1 MMIRW
6 FDTLSSDDVALVG
19 GKNASLGELTTNLAE
34 AGVQV
39 PYGFSTT
46 SDVFWSVLDG
56 AGLRSPILELLE
68 DDSRAPADTAA
79 EIRSLIETAEL
90 PDAFVEA
97 LAEAYRDL
105 GARYDQENVD
115 VAVRSSATAEDL
127 PEASFAGQQDTFLNV
142 SGIEDVV
149 AAVRECFASLFTERA
164 IYYRNEKGFDHT
176 TVALSVGIQKMVRSD
191 KASAGVMFTLDTE
204 TGFPDVSV
212 INAAWGLGEAVVSGE
227 MTPDEYRVYT
237 PFLENDALTPIIG
250 RHVSR
255 KARKYVYADGGSIE
269 VVPVPEAEQDVPVL
283 TDADILQLAR
293 WGASIEAHYGQ
304 AMDIEWAKD
313 GETGEMF
320 IVQARPETVQSQLEA
335 ATLRHYSLTETSD
348 VLVTGAAIGDA
359 IATGPVCRLDDSSD
373 LEAFVDGGILV
384 TEMTDPD
391 WVPLMKRASAI
402 VTDRGGRTSHAAIVS
417 REMGLPAIVGTGN
430 ASSMLQ
436 TGQEVTVSCAQGDEG
451 QVLEGMLDFEVDDQD
466 LSTLPEIDTQVMI
479 NVASPPMAMKWWRL
493 PVDGVGLARMEYIIN
508 NIIEVHPLALTR
520 FDQVEDVEAREQI
533 EKRTAAYDSK
543 PDYFVD
549 TLARGIATI
558 AAAHYPNPVIVRMS
572 DFKTNEY
579 ANLIGGQGFEPDE
592 ENPMLGWRGAARY
605 YSDDYAD
612 GFALE
617 YRALRMARQEM
628 GFDNIVLM
636 IPFCRTPD
644 EGREVLNIM
653 ANHGL
658 RQGENG
664 LKVYAMAEV
673 PSNIVLAD
681 QFSDLFDGFSIGSND
696 LTQLTLGVDRD
707 SDRLAYLFDERN
719 EAVTRSIQQLIDTA
733 HDPDQGRAVPVGICG
748 QGPSDHPEFA
758 ALLVEAGIDSISV
771 LPDSVGRVIRTIA
784 EVEANRHHPAEEAT
798 AEGVS
803 VAPQP

>member
-149 AAVRECFASLFTERA
+149 AAVRKCFASLFTERA

-191 KASAGVMFTLDTE
+191 QASAGVMFTLDTE

-250 RHVSR
+250 RYVSR

-269 VVPVPEAEQDVPVL
+269 VVPVPEAEQDEPVL

-466 LSTLPEIDTQVMI
+466 LSTLPEIDTQIMI

-533 EKRTAAYDSK
+533 EKLTAAYDSK

-784 EVEANRHHPAEEAT
+784 EVEANRHHR

>member
-90 PDAFVEA
+90 PDAFVDA

-149 AAVRECFASLFTERA
+149 AAVRKCFASLFTERA

-176 TVALSVGIQKMVRSD
+176 TVALSVGVQKMVRSD
-191 KASAGVMFTLDTE
+191 QASAGVMFTLDTE

-255 KARKYVYADGGSIE
+255 KARKYVYADGGSIK

-373 LEAFVDGGILV
+373 LESFVDGGILV

-430 ASSMLQ
+430 ATSMLQ
-436 TGQEVTVSCAQGDEG
+436 AGQEVTVSCAQGDEG

-549 TLARGIATI
+549 TLARGISTI

-644 EGREVLNIM
+644 EGHEVLNIM
-653 ANHGL
+653 ADHGL

-719 EAVTRSIQQLIDTA
+719 EAVTRSIQQLINTA
-733 HDPDQGRAVPVGICG
+733 HDPEQGRAIPVGICG

-771 LPDSVGRVIRTIA
+771 LPDSVGRTIRTIA
-784 EVEANRHHPAEEAT
+784 EVEANRHHPAEDAT
-798 AEGVS
+798 AEGVD

>member
-1 MMIRW
+1 
-6 FDTLSSDDVALVG
+6 
-19 GKNASLGELTTNLAE
+19 
-34 AGVQV
+34 
-39 PYGFSTT
+39 
-46 SDVFWSVLDG
+46 
-56 AGLRSPILELLE
+56 
-68 DDSRAPADTAA
+68 
-79 EIRSLIETAEL
+79 
-90 PDAFVEA
+90 
-97 LAEAYRDL
+97 
-105 GARYDQENVD
+105 
-115 VAVRSSATAEDL
+115 
-127 PEASFAGQQDTFLNV
+127 
-142 SGIEDVV
+142 
-149 AAVRECFASLFTERA
+149 
-164 IYYRNEKGFDHT
+164 
-176 TVALSVGIQKMVRSD
+176 
-191 KASAGVMFTLDTE
+191 
-204 TGFPDVSV
+204 
-212 INAAWGLGEAVVSGE
+212 
-227 MTPDEYRVYT
+227 
-237 PFLENDALTPIIG
+237 
-250 RHVSR
+250 
-255 KARKYVYADGGSIE
+255 
-269 VVPVPEAEQDVPVL
+269 
-283 TDADILQLAR
+283 
-293 WGASIEAHYGQ
+293 
-304 AMDIEWAKD
+304 
-313 GETGEMF
+313 
-320 IVQARPETVQSQLEA
+320 
-335 ATLRHYSLTETSD
+335 

-417 REMGLPAIVGTGN
+417 REMGLPAVLGTGN
-430 ASSMLQ
+430 ATSMLQ
-436 TGQEVTVSCAQGDEG
+436 AGQEVTVSCADGDEG
-451 QVLEGMLDFEVDDQD
+451 QVLDGILNFDVDEQD
-466 LSTLPEIDTQVMI
+466 LSTLPEVNTRVMI
-479 NVASPPMAMKWWRL
+479 NVASPPVAMKWWRL

-508 NIIEVHPLALTR
+508 NVIEVHPLALTR

-543 PDYFVD
+543 PDYFVE
-549 TLARGIATI
+549 TLARGISTI

-617 YRALRMARQEM
+617 YQALRMARQEM

-636 IPFCRTPD
+636 VPFCRTPD

-664 LKVYAMAEV
+664 LKVYVMAEV
-673 PSNIVLAD
+673 PSNIILAD

-733 HDPDQGRAVPVGICG
+733 HGREQDRAIPVGICG
-748 QGPSDHPEFA
+748 QGPSDHPGFA

-771 LPDSVGRVIRTIA
+771 LPDSVGRTIRTIA
-784 EVEANRHHPAEEAT
+784 EVEANRRHPA
-798 AEGVS
+798 
-803 VAPQP
+803 

>member
-68 DDSRAPADTAA
+68 DDNRAPADTAA
-79 EIRSLIETAEL
+79 EIRSLIEKAEL

-105 GARYDQENVD
+105 GARYNQENVD

-127 PEASFAGQQDTFLNV
+127 PEASFAGQQDSFLNV

-149 AAVRECFASLFTERA
+149 AAVRKCFASLFTERA

-176 TVALSVGIQKMVRSD
+176 TVALSVGVQKMVRSD
-191 KASAGVMFTLDTE
+191 QASAGVLFTLDTE

-237 PFLENDALTPIIG
+237 PFLEHDALTPIIG

-269 VVPVPEAEQDVPVL
+269 VVPVPEAAQDMPVL

-320 IVQARPETVQSQLEA
+320 IVQARPETVQSRIEA

-430 ASSMLQ
+430 ASSVLQ

-466 LSTLPEIDTQVMI
+466 LSTLPEIDTQIMI

-543 PDYFVD
+543 PDYFVK

-558 AAAHYPNPVIVRMS
+558 AAAHYPDPVIVRMS

-758 ALLVEAGIDSISV
+758 ALLVGAGIDSISV
-771 LPDSVGRVIRTIA
+771 LPDSVGRTIRTIA
-784 EVEANRHHPAEEAT
+784 EVEANRDHT

>member
-149 AAVRECFASLFTERA
+149 AAVRKCFASLFTERA

-176 TVALSVGIQKMVRSD
+176 TVALSVGVQKMVRSD
-191 KASAGVMFTLDTE
+191 QASAGVMFTLDTE

-269 VVPVPEAEQDVPVL
+269 VVPVPEAEQDEPVL

-466 LSTLPEIDTQVMI
+466 LSTLPEIDTQIMI

-533 EKRTAAYDSK
+533 EKLTAAYDSK

-784 EVEANRHHPAEEAT
+784 EVEANRHHR

>member
-149 AAVRECFASLFTERA
+149 AAVRKCFASLFTERA

-191 KASAGVMFTLDTE
+191 QASAGVMFTLDTE

-250 RHVSR
+250 RYVSR

-269 VVPVPEAEQDVPVL
+269 VVPVPEAEQDEPVL

-466 LSTLPEIDTQVMI
+466 LSTLPEIDTQIMI

-533 EKRTAAYDSK
+533 EKLTAAHDSK
-543 PDYFVD
+543 PDYFVK

-605 YSDDYAD
+605 YSADYAD

-784 EVEANRHHPAEEAT
+784 EVEANRHHR

>member
-79 EIRSLIETAEL
+79 EIRSLVETADL
-90 PDAFVEA
+90 PDAFVDA

-127 PEASFAGQQDTFLNV
+127 PEASFAGQQESFLNV

-149 AAVRECFASLFTERA
+149 AAVRKCFASLFTERA

-176 TVALSVGIQKMVRSD
+176 TVALSVGVQKMVRSD
-191 KASAGVMFTLDTE
+191 QDSAGVMFTLDTE

-313 GETGEMF
+313 GETGKIF
-320 IVQARPETVQSQLEA
+320 IVQARPETVQSQREA
-335 ATLRHYSLTETSD
+335 ATLRHYALTETSD

-384 TEMTDPD
+384 TGMTDPD

-430 ASSMLQ
+430 ATSMLQ
-436 TGQEVTVSCAQGDEG
+436 AGQEVTVSCAQGDEG

-466 LSTLPEIDTQVMI
+466 LSTLPEVDTQVMI

-533 EKRTAAYDSK
+533 KKRTAAYDSK
-543 PDYFVD
+543 PDYFVK

-605 YSDDYAD
+605 YSDGYAD

-636 IPFCRTPD
+636 IPFCRTPG

-658 RQGENG
+658 KQGQNG

-673 PSNIVLAD
+673 PSNFILAD

-733 HDPDQGRAVPVGICG
+733 HDPEQGRAIPVGICG

-771 LPDSVGRVIRTIA
+771 LPDSVGRTIRTIA
-784 EVEANRHHPAEEAT
+784 EVEANRHHPA
-798 AEGVS
+798 
-803 VAPQP
+803 

>member
-149 AAVRECFASLFTERA
+149 AAVRKCFASLFTERA

-176 TVALSVGIQKMVRSD
+176 TVALSVGVQKMVRSD
-191 KASAGVMFTLDTE
+191 QASAGVMFTLDTE

-250 RHVSR
+250 RYVSR

-269 VVPVPEAEQDVPVL
+269 VVPVPEAEQDEPVL

-466 LSTLPEIDTQVMI
+466 LSTLPEIDTQIMI

-533 EKRTAAYDSK
+533 EKLTAAYDSK
-543 PDYFVD
+543 PDYFVK

-605 YSDDYAD
+605 YSADYAD

-784 EVEANRHHPAEEAT
+784 EVEANRHHR